1 MSWSVKVA
9 GRPGEALA
17 KFTEYATTSWGYKY
31 SVVEKENI
39 DQVISYLAARVSYFD
54 NGVPTTIVELEGS
67 GHWDD
72 ASGQGNCMAG
82 FRILTD
88 RRKS

>member
-1 MSWSVKVA
+1 MSWSVKTA
-9 GRPGEALA
+9 GHPGEALA
-17 KFTEYATTSWGYKY
+17 RFTGAATASWGYTH
-31 SVVEKENI
+31 SAVEKENI

-72 ASGQGNCMAG
+72 ASGQGNCTAG